1 MSAAKGPVFVLGCPR
16 SGTTVLYHMLL
27 SAGDFAMYRAES
39 NVFSVMVPRFGNLR
53 SEQNRRRLMQYWLQS
68 KLFYV
73 SGLDASEIEARI
85 MRDCRSGGDF
95 LRIVMESVAAKQGV
109 SRWADCTPDHLLY
122 LDEIRQQIPDARIIH
137 IIRDGRDVALSYVK
151 QGWSY
156 PMPWDRSEHLAVA
169 GLYWEW
175 IVRRGRYD
183 GRKFGKRY
191 TEVRFEDLV
200 GSPRETLASLSK
212 FVGQELDYDHIQQVG
227 VGSVKEPNSSFSSS
241 GDDKFNP
248 VGRWRSQY
256 SDEQLAGIEN
266 VVGAFLEDLGY
277 PLMTKPKKNLRVAR
291 LRGEYLPFFS
301 AKRWLK
307 DCTPL
312 GRYTSIRRM
321 EIGEPERSLQVSAPG
336 KNQ

>member
-27 SAGDFAMYRAES
+27 SAGDFAIYRAES
-39 NVFSVMVPRFGNLR
+39 NVFSVLVPRFGNLR
-53 SEQNRRRLMQYWLQS
+53 SEQNRRRLMRYWLQS

-73 SGLDASEIEARI
+73 SGLDAGEIEAHV

-122 LDEIRQQIPDARIIH
+122 LDEIREQIPEARIIH

-175 IVRRGRYD
+175 IVSHGRRDGQKFGGRY
-183 GRKFGKRY
+183 R
-191 TEVRFEDLV
+191 EVRFEDLIS
-200 GSPRETLASLSK
+200 SPRETLASLSE
-212 FVGQELDYDHIQQVG
+212 FIGQELNYDHIQHVG
-227 VGSVKEPNSSFSSS
+227 IGSVKEPNSSF
-241 GDDKFNP
+241 GGGGGNFNP

-256 SDEQLAGIEN
+256 SDKQLAGIEQ
-266 VVGAFLEDLGY
+266 VIGPFLKQLEY
-277 PLMTKPKKNLRVAR
+277 PLMTPAKMSLRATW
-291 LRGEYLPFFS
+291 LRSEYLPFFS

-336 KNQ
+336 KIQ